1 LKLINDRVACSFLI
15 VNLIFIFIGYFG
27 LLDTTG
33 YVNNSLVVSQYI
45 QGTPEEYWKIKI
57 DYYYSIIY
65 IALMV
70 LSYFVILLHKGTTP
84 LSISIS
90 RSLKYQILI
99 FIIIDITTRIININ
113 HPNELERLSLWWL
126 VVPFIAALLANRK
139 EPSNMKLIT
148 ISILSCM
155 SVLLLLSL
163 QKNIFK
169 ANMDNRIV
177 QATVQYTPVGTPMY
191 KYEPTVIGV
200 KKIDDGIATIERI
213 TKNYTEVL
221 SVITYPSINK
231 MSNED
236 VFEMMDKMSKN
247 YVIKDESYLK
257 EKFGGKFVST
267 RVYSYNKIGPL
278 NEIDLKLIQTYKTKG
293 IDAAMNELKNIQ
305 SSVIKIAIENKQ
317 NFDES
322 PKI

>member
-1 LKLINDRVACSFLI
+1 LKLINDKVACSFLI

-113 HPNELERLSLWWL
+113 HPNEFERLSLWWL
-126 VVPFIAALLANRK
+126 LVPFIAALLANRK
-139 EPSNMKLIT
+139 EPSNIKLIT

-177 QATVQYTPVGTPMY
+177 QAAVQYTPVGATMY

-200 KKIDDGIATIERI
+200 KKIDDGVATIERI

-221 SVITYPSINK
+221 SVITYPLINK

-257 EKFGGKFVST
+257 EKFGGRFVST

-317 NFDES
+317 TFDES

>member
-177 QATVQYTPVGTPMY
+177 QAAVQYTPVGATMY

-200 KKIDDGIATIERI
+200 KKIDDGVATIERI

-221 SVITYPSINK
+221 SVITYPLINK

-257 EKFGGKFVST
+257 EKFGGRFVST

-317 NFDES
+317 TFDES

>member
-1 LKLINDRVACSFLI
+1 MKLINDKVACSFLI

-113 HPNELERLSLWWL
+113 HPNEFERLSLWWL
-126 VVPFIAALLANRK
+126 LVPFIAALLANRK
-139 EPSNMKLIT
+139 EPSNIKLIT

-177 QATVQYTPVGTPMY
+177 QAAVQYTPVGATMY

-200 KKIDDGIATIERI
+200 KKIDDGVATIERI

-221 SVITYPSINK
+221 SVITYPLINK

-257 EKFGGKFVST
+257 EKFGGRFVST

-317 NFDES
+317 TFDES

>member
-1 LKLINDRVACSFLI
+1 MKLINDKVACSFLI

-33 YVNNSLVVSQYI
+33 YVNNSLVVSQYV
-45 QGTPEEYWKIKI
+45 QGTPEEYWKINI

-65 IALMV
+65 IALLV
-70 LSYFVILLHKGTTP
+70 LSYFVMLLHKGTTP

-99 FIIIDITTRIININ
+99 FIIIDIITRIININ

-126 VVPFIAALLANRK
+126 MVPFIAAFLANRK
-139 EPSNMKLIT
+139 KPRNVKLLT
-148 ISILSCM
+148 ISILSCI
-155 SVLLLLSL
+155 SVLLLLNL

-169 ANMDNRIV
+169 ADMANRTV
-177 QATVQYTPVGTPMY
+177 QATIQYTPVGTPMY
-191 KYEPTVIGV
+191 KYEPTVLGV
-200 KKIDDGIATIERI
+200 KQMDDGVATIERI

-257 EKFGGKFVST
+257 EKFGGRFTST

-278 NEIDLKLIQTYKTKG
+278 NEVDLKLIQTYKNKG
-293 IDAAMNELKNIQ
+293 IDAAMNELKNVQ
-305 SSVIKIAIENKQ
+305 SSIIKIAIENKQ
-317 NFDES
+317 TFDKS